1 MNCMMGETNV
11 NDETRSIENRC
22 HVRLGEAVKVS
33 DFHVIYVI
41 LAMVL
46 LAGCGYQFRVEGA
59 GPTIGSATATAS
71 STAPPPRLVV
81 RTLENKSFEPNLEV
95 RYTNYLRHEFS
106 SGSGAQIVP
115 EAEAADLMLS
125 GQILS
130 VSLPTL
136 SFSQTTT
143 LESRAEVIVF
153 VKVEETRTK
162 RLVWAQSAKGS
173 SEFYVTPD
181 LQFNRVLQ
189 NRALEQAGR
198 FIAEDLA
205 SRFLLQLESG
215 QLAKPTA
222 RPESNNADPNI
233 K

>member
-1 MNCMMGETNV
+1 MQQ
-11 NDETRSIENRC
+11 
-22 HVRLGEAVKVS
+22 VKSLQVTGNS
-33 DFHVIYVI
+33 GCSGTFYLCLFTLY
-41 LAMVL
+41 LAL
-46 LAGCGYQFRVEGA
+46 SLSLSACGYQFRVEGA
-59 GPTIGSATATAS
+59 GPTIGGTAATS
-71 STAPPPRLVV
+71 SSPTSPPPRLVV
-81 RTLENKSFEPNLEV
+81 RTLENKTFEPNLEA

-115 EAEAADLMLS
+115 DTEAADLVLS

-130 VSLPTL
+130 VSVPTL
-136 SFSQTTT
+136 SFTQTTT
-143 LESRAEVIVF
+143 LESRTEVVVT

-162 RLVWAQSAKGS
+162 RLVWTQTSKGA
-173 SEFYVTPD
+173 SEFYITSD

-215 QLAKPTA
+215 QLAKPAA
-222 RPESNNADPNI
+222 RPASSNADINI
-233 K
+233 KK

>member
-1 MNCMMGETNV
+1 MV
-11 NDETRSIENRC
+11 P
-22 HVRLGEAVKVS
+22 RLEAS
-33 DFHVIYVI
+33 
-41 LAMVL
+41 L
-46 LAGCGYQFRVEGA
+46 LALCLMMVGCGYQFRVEGA
-59 GPTIGSATATAS
+59 GPTIGGAQAIQGTS
-71 STAPPPRLVV
+71 PPPRVV
-81 RTLENKSFEPNLEV
+81 IRTLENKSFEPNLEV
-95 RYTNYLRHEFS
+95 RFTNYLRHEFS
-106 SGSGAQIVP
+106 SGSGAQIVSDS
-115 EAEAADLMLS
+115 EAADLIVS

-130 VSLPTL
+130 VTLPTL

-143 LESRAEVIVF
+143 LESRAEAIVS

-162 RLVWAQSAKGS
+162 RVVWTQSAKGA

-215 QLAKPTA
+215 QLVKPVATVA
-222 RPESNNADPNI
+222 PGAPE
-233 K
+233 KQ

>member
-1 MNCMMGETNV
+1 MQDTQ
-11 NDETRSIENRC
+11 ETRGS
-22 HVRLGEAVKVS
+22 
-33 DFHVIYVI
+33 
-41 LAMVL
+41 LAL
-46 LAGCGYQFRVEGA
+46 LAFPASLALLALLTGCGYQFRVEGA
-59 GPTIGSATATAS
+59 GPTIGGAAATS
-71 STAPPPRLVV
+71 SPTSPPPRLIV
-81 RTLENKSFEPNLEV
+81 RTLENKSFEPNLET

-106 SGSGAQIVP
+106 SGSGAQIVTDT
-115 EAEAADLMLS
+115 EAADLVLS

-130 VSLPTL
+130 VIVPTL
-136 SFSQTTT
+136 SFTQTST
-143 LESRAEVIVF
+143 LESRAEVVVI

-162 RLVWAQSAKGS
+162 RLVWAQTAKGA

-215 QLAKPTA
+215 QLAKPPA
-222 RPESNNADPNI
+222 RPASDNADTNI

>member
-1 MNCMMGETNV
+1 MKTEDSMKWLSN
-11 NDETRSIENRC
+11 NR
-22 HVRLGEAVKVS
+22 
-33 DFHVIYVI
+33 I
-41 LAMVL
+41 LSVQTLSVLSPQPSVLLLVLAL

-59 GPTIGSATATAS
+59 GPTIGG
-71 STAPPPRLVV
+71 STAAAPAVPPPRLVL
-81 RTLENKSFEPNLEV
+81 RTLENKSFEPNLET

-106 SGSGAQIVP
+106 SGSGAQIVS
-115 EAEAADLMLS
+115 ESEAADLVLT

-130 VSLPTL
+130 VSVPTL

-143 LESRAEVIVF
+143 LESRTEVVVM

-162 RLVWAQSAKGS
+162 RLVWTQMAKGS

-198 FIAEDLA
+198 FVAEDLA

-215 QLAKPTA
+215 QLAKPIAT
-222 RPESNNADPNI
+222 PPSNNPEPR
-233 K
+233 

>member
-1 MNCMMGETNV
+1 MRQAKCLQLKGHSGCAGIV
-11 NDETRSIENRC
+11 YLC
-22 HVRLGEAVKVS
+22 LC
-33 DFHVIYVI
+33 I
-41 LAMVL
+41 LS
-46 LAGCGYQFRVEGA
+46 LALSLSFSACGYQFRVEGA
-59 GPTIGSATATAS
+59 GPTIGGAETGSS
-71 STAPPPRLVV
+71 STSPPPRLIV
-81 RTLENKSFEPNLEV
+81 RTLENRTFEPNLET

-115 EAEAADLMLS
+115 DSEAADLVLS

-136 SFSQTTT
+136 SFTQTTT
-143 LESRAEVIVF
+143 LESRAEVVVI
-153 VKVEETRTK
+153 VKVEETRTQ
-162 RLVWAQSAKGS
+162 RVVWTQVAKGT

-198 FIAEDLA
+198 FVAEDLA

-215 QLAKPTA
+215 ELTKPPAPQASDSMDRT
-222 RPESNNADPNI
+222 S

>member
-1 MNCMMGETNV
+1 M
-11 NDETRSIENRC
+11 RQ
-22 HVRLGEAVKVS
+22 VKS
-33 DFHVIYVI
+33 LKLKSKSGCSGNFYVC
-41 LAMVL
+41 LFTLYLTLSLSLSA
-46 LAGCGYQFRVEGA
+46 CGYQFRVEGA
-59 GPTIGSATATAS
+59 GPTIGSASATSS
-71 STAPPPRLVV
+71 STSPPPRLIV
-81 RTLENKSFEPNLEV
+81 RTLENKSFEPNLET

-115 EAEAADLMLS
+115 DTEAADLVLS

-130 VSLPTL
+130 VIVPAL
-136 SFSQTTT
+136 SFTQTTT
-143 LESRAEVIVF
+143 LESRTEVVVI

-162 RLVWAQSAKGS
+162 RLVWAQTAKGA
-173 SEFYVTPD
+173 SEFYITTD

-215 QLAKPTA
+215 QLAKPAA
-222 RPESNNADPNI
+222 RPASDNADTSV

>member
-1 MNCMMGETNV
+1 MREK
-11 NDETRSIENRC
+11 RNRLSQC
-22 HVRLGEAVKVS
+22 VLRDWMVACRACFAS
-33 DFHVIYVI
+33 
-41 LAMVL
+41 LACLAL
-46 LAGCGYQFRVEGA
+46 LAGCGYQFRVDGA
-59 GPTIGSATATAS
+59 GPTIGGATAS
-71 STAPPPRLVV
+71 SSSTSPPPRLVV
-81 RTLENKSFEPNLEV
+81 RTLENKSFEPNLET

-115 EAEAADLMLS
+115 EAEAADLVLS

-130 VSLPTL
+130 VTVPTL
-136 SFSQTTT
+136 SFSQRTT
-143 LESRAEVIVF
+143 LESRTEVVVAI
-153 VKVEETRTK
+153 KVEETRTK
-162 RLVWAQSAKGS
+162 RVVWAQMAKGM

-215 QLAKPTA
+215 HLTKPLAQPASDNTD
-222 RPESNNADPNI
+222 SSLQ
-233 K
+233 